1 MTLAEATDKILFCS
15 SIVHDLVY
23 AAVALLGE
31 NDTENK
37 NATLLIGTK
46 PTSLDHDI
54 LSDPTHSN
62 HLQEPKFSSY
72 NDLKNVGELLRPS
85 TETDVINLDRHKE
98 RPITEYSLDLLS
110 KERKLTKGGNLPW
123 YPNDELLLMISPPPD
138 KLNNDDNNNSEMRD
152 QHTSRSCAC
161 SIL

>member
-37 NATLLIGTK
+37 NGTLLIGTK

-72 NDLKNVGELLRPS
+72 NDLKNVGELLQPS
-85 TETDVINLDRHKE
+85 TETDAMNLDKHKE

-110 KERKLTKGGNLPW
+110 KERKLTKD
-123 YPNDELLLMISPPPD
+123 DELLLMISSPPD
-138 KLNNDDNNNSEMRD
+138 KLNNDDNDNSEMRD
-152 QHTSRSCAC
+152 RHTSRSCAC